1 MMEGFLI
8 RSVVSVVLSL
18 LIAARAYK
26 RRSLDGSG
34 ALAGFLV
41 MVIHIAA
48 DYRFGALLLVFF
60 FTSSKL
66 TRIGEEKKRAIEE
79 DFKEGGLRNWVQVLA
94 NSAIATILVV
104 LVAKRT
110 GGKDRCLD
118 TRESALITGL
128 IGGIIGHYAC
138 CNGDTWSSEIGML
151 SNAQPRL
158 ITTFKTVRKG
168 TNGGVTVE
176 GLLAAAAAG
185 FVIGLAY
192 VIVGLL
198 TVECAHDVIWRQLL
212 VIPVAAAAGLC
223 GSLIDS
229 LLGAT
234 LQFSGYCTLRKRVV
248 GKRAPTVVKISGMSI
263 LDNNAVNAVS
273 VLSTALLTSVACLY
287 IF

>member
-1 MMEGFLI
+1 MGGFLI
-8 RSVVSVVLSL
+8 RSVVAVVLSFV
-18 LIAARAYK
+18 IAARAYK
-26 RRSLDGSG
+26 RKSLDGSG

-41 MVIHIAA
+41 MAIHIAA
-48 DYRFGALLLVFF
+48 GYRFGALLLVFF

-66 TRIGEEKKRAIEE
+66 TKIGEEKKKSIEE
-79 DFKEGGLRNWVQVLA
+79 DFKEGGQRNWVQVLA
-94 NSAIATILVV
+94 NSAIATVLVI
-104 LVAKRT
+104 LVAKMT
-110 GGKDRCLD
+110 GEKDRCLD
-118 TRESALITGL
+118 TKESTLVTGL

-158 ITTFKTVRKG
+158 ITTLKTVRKG
-168 TNGGVTVE
+168 TNGAVTVQ
-176 GLLAAAAAG
+176 GLLAATAAG

-198 TVECAHDVIWRQLL
+198 TVECAHGVIWRQLL
-212 VIPVAAAAGLC
+212 VIPIATAAGLC

-234 LQFSGYCTLRKRVV
+234 LQFSGYCTLRKKVV
-248 GKRAPTVVKISGMSI
+248 GKRAPTVLRISGMSI

-273 VLSTALLTSVACLY
+273 VLLTTLLTCAACLY

>member
-1 MMEGFLI
+1 MDLLFYERREEEKERKKKIKKKKKKRRKKEKKDFRRFLI
-8 RSVVSVVLSL
+8 IR
-18 LIAARAYK
+18 
-26 RRSLDGSG
+26 
-34 ALAGFLV
+34 
-41 MVIHIAA
+41 
-48 DYRFGALLLVFF
+48 
-60 FTSSKL
+60 
-66 TRIGEEKKRAIEE
+66 
-79 DFKEGGLRNWVQVLA
+79 VQVLA

-104 LVAKRT
+104 LVAKMT
-110 GGKDRCLD
+110 GGKERCLD
-118 TRESALITGL
+118 TKESTLITGL

-168 TNGGVTVE
+168 TNGAVTVE

-185 FVIGLAY
+185 FVIGLTY

-273 VLSTALLTSVACLY
+273 VLATTLLTSVACLY